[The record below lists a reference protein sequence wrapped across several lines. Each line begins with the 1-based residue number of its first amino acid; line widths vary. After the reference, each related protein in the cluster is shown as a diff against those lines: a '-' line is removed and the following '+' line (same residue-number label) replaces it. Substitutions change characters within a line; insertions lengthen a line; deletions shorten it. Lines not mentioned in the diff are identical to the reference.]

1 MLIIGVAKLIVYVW
15 NNQYNYAENFL
26 KFEISTKVYVQVSLI
41 PYENFILFKE
51 FDADYNQFLIS
62 IVSIRWI
69 NRFIDQ
75 IGTKLKNMIVVHI
88 LSERQINQ
96 NYGLI
101 LKLIKKLIKPTPD
114 FKLRGIRMT

>member
-1 MLIIGVAKLIVYVW
+1 MIGVAKLIVYAW

-41 PYENFILFKE
+41 PYKNFILFKE